1 MQKCLTLFFY
11 MYKENSRSKRKFN
24 IYKNVIY
31 PKIQQDLLQSI
42 KHHLF
47 GAYAKVKKKLKF
59 LTPWY
64 AHVRVLIKGLEMLV
78 FRKILRMYK
87 MDGLLSNTE
96 IKWNTGLQ

>member
-42 KHHLF
+42 KHDLF
-47 GAYAKVKKKLKF
+47 GAYAKV
-59 LTPWY
+59 
-64 AHVRVLIKGLEMLV
+64 
-78 FRKILRMYK
+78 
-87 MDGLLSNTE
+87 
-96 IKWNTGLQ
+96 